1 LTYAYLQDRRDAK
14 LSGQFGAAIAALN
27 GIAKLHGLGSETV
40 KNPDMADTL
49 SKFLEVVSSQ
59 PRLGK

>member
-1 LTYAYLQDRRDAK
+1 M
-14 LSGQFGAAIAALN
+14 
-27 GIAKLHGLGSETV
+27 KLHGLGSETV